1 MRQLKI
7 AIYFLII
14 SIFIFCNK
22 DSHSPPPKP
31 KQPDV
36 YLTGYSSYGTTIL
49 GSVYWKNDVLIP
61 LSGGQFATGIAF
73 MNTDV
78 YVCGNAGYLITGPG
92 GGYATQAVYW
102 KNGQIVNLGNPPSY
116 ARAIVISGSDIYIA
130 GIANVDSIYSAVY
143 WKNGTL
149 ISLANVPY
157 SVANAIAVSGSD
169 VYVAGNIGSNGFQA
183 VYWKNGTQISLEN
196 AIPSQANGI
205 AISGSDVYVAG
216 LVTTGAGTEAAVYWK
231 NGVRTNLNSLSTD
244 TMITNTYASAIA
256 VSGTN
261 VYVTGFMN
269 NVHELY
275 WKNGVQSPVNNPNT
289 SANMTNNIN
298 GIVLSDTNVYISLNI
313 SAYSRN
319 DTIVNV
325 GNGYATNIAVLP

>member
-1 MRQLKI
+1 MRHLKI
-7 AIYFLII
+7 AIYFLIF
-14 SIFIFCNK
+14 SLLLSCNK
-22 DSHSPPPKP
+22 DSSSPRP
-31 KQPDV
+31 KQTDV
-36 YLTGYSSYGTTIL
+36 YLTGYAGYGTTLL
-49 GSVYWKNDVLIP
+49 GAVYWKNDVLIP
-61 LSGGQFATGIAF
+61 LPGGQFATGIAF

-78 YVCGNAGYLITGPG
+78 YVCGNAGYLMPVG
-92 GGYATQAVYW
+92 GTATQAVYW
-102 KNGQIVNLGNPPSY
+102 KNGQMVNLGNPPSY

-130 GIANVDSIYSAVY
+130 GIAEVDSIYSAVY

-149 ISLANVPY
+149 ISLSNIPH

-169 VYVAGNIGSNGFQA
+169 VYVAGNAGNNGFQA
-183 VYWKNGTQISLEN
+183 VYWKNGSQISLEN
-196 AIPSQANGI
+196 AVPSQANGI
-205 AISGSDVYVAG
+205 AISGSDIFVAG

-231 NGVRTNLNSLSTD
+231 NGVRTNLNPLSTD

-256 VSGTN
+256 VSGAN

-298 GIVLSDTNVYISLNI
+298 GIVLNDTNVYISLNI

-325 GNGYATNIAVLP
+325 GSGYATNIAVLP